1 MACPDEDTFA
11 RFVEGVLPPREAAAI
26 EQHVDGCARCA
37 DLAAAFGRLYA
48 PIPAVPAARGGE
60 RLVQTALVF
69 SAVFHVGWAV
79 VVARAAAAL
88 AGLAP
93 AGVAAAYRGYATT
106 WGPIGAGVAILAA
119 LALGRRWRWGR
130 AAALAH
136 AALALPSIVLTPLAA
151 FVLFNLR
158 GRDFGRGA
166 AS

>member
-11 RFVEGVLPPREAAAI
+11 RFVEGVLPPREATAI

-93 AGVAAAYRGYATT
+93 AGVAATT

>member
-11 RFVEGVLPPREAAAI
+11 RFVEGVLPPREATAI

-93 AGVAAAYRGYATT
+93 AGVAAASRGGSTPSTKRAKVSSS
-106 WGPIGAGVAILAA
+106 GQAMGGAGLSHRKDARATPGSRDA
-119 LALGRRWRWGR
+119 L
-130 AAALAH
+130 
-136 AALALPSIVLTPLAA
+136 
-151 FVLFNLR
+151 
-158 GRDFGRGA
+158 
-166 AS
+166 